1 MTAAPHGCQARTQGS
16 DVYCHRCGLTWDLG
30 DPERPACKPLAHPRR
45 AVADAVTR
53 TERPTVA
60 PVSLVLPS
68 DPPLDLL
75 HAMERAYVRG
85 GMRDAYR
92 VLMDTAGV

>member
-1 MTAAPHGCQARTQGS
+1 MTWGIN
-16 DVYCHRCGLTWDLG
+16 
-30 DPERPACKPLAHPRR
+30 DPERPECKPLPHLRH

-53 TERPTVA
+53 AERV
-60 PVSLVLPS
+60 PVSYVMHLPA

-92 VLMDTAGV
+92 VLMDTAAL